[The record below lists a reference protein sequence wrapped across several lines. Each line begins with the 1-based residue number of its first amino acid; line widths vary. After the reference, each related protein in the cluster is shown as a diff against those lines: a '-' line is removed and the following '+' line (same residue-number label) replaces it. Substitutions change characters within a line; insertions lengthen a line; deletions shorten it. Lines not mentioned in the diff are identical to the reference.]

1 MRRLTL
7 SIFAASFLWTGPALA
22 QDAGPEADMVERLDD
37 PEFQDQMVSMMSGF
51 MAAMMDFPIGQFAR
65 AMDKAI
71 PDDMRRD
78 RGLSDI
84 DPDATLGD
92 SVRQDDPDF
101 DRNAEEKMRQG
112 TAMMG
117 IMASEFGALLPRL
130 QAIGERMKQRMEA
143 TQ

>member
-37 PEFQDQMVSMMSGF
+37 PAFQGHMVLMMSGI
-51 MAAMMDFPIGQFAR
+51 MAAIMDFPIGQVAGVL
-65 AMDKAI
+65 DKAI
-71 PDDMRRD
+71 PDEMRRD

-84 DPDATLGD
+84 DPDATLSD
-92 SVRQDDPDF
+92 SARQDDPDF

-117 IMASEFGALLPRL
+117 IMAAEFGTFLPELREM
-130 QAIGERMKQRMEA
+130 GERMKGRVGR
-143 TQ
+143 TR